1 MKNTNGSTNGSNNG
15 STNIKELQK
24 RINELKE
31 SFRDVGNAYK
41 AWQQAVETQDI
52 RRNSLNNTY
61 RNMAINAC
69 TSAYELMEVLDLV
82 DAELMK
88 IRLKEAEVKPTDE
101 AELSIR
107 GRKILA
113 TPAPMDGYMTGF
125 KVTTTDT
132 KEEEKEG
139 KTEE

>member
-31 SFRDVGNAYK
+31 SFKDVGNAYK
-41 AWQQAVETQDI
+41 AWQQAAETQDI

-61 RNMAINAC
+61 RNKAINAC

-82 DAELMK
+82 DAELTK
-88 IRLKEAEVKPTDE
+88 VRLTETEAKPTVE
-101 AELSIR
+101 APPKSS
-107 GRKILA
+107 
-113 TPAPMDGYMTGF
+113 GYMTGF
-125 KVTTTDT
+125 KVTTTEA
-132 KEEEKEG
+132 KEEKKEG

>member
-31 SFRDVGNAYK
+31 SFKDVGNAYK

-88 IRLKEAEVKPTDE
+88 IRL
-101 AELSIR
+101 
-107 GRKILA
+107 
-113 TPAPMDGYMTGF
+113 
-125 KVTTTDT
+125 
-132 KEEEKEG
+132 
-139 KTEE
+139 